1 MKHGADM
8 DLGSVTLLEI
18 NQVPDGKRVAYCL
31 PSGEFVFASAAC
43 ATAFDAESAAELYG
57 ANVYEFLALA
67 DAERLQD
74 YTRAHYKN
82 GTFLCDGSSEMRL
95 MLRVA
100 GSPARPNTVWT
111 HLVTIPLT
119 LRLLRC
125 IDALHCL
132 NPRHSFADSSS
143 FELTEDELS
152 ALFHNTPP
160 TALELAA
167 DCEILAMLNEA
178 EMCLSMSEGTAIVPL
193 ELQNVSRAACFK
205 DDAEDG
211 VMNDSS
217 DYASLASLAFEAD
230 WADEMDDALLAPS
243 AVA

>member
-1 MKHGADM
+1 M
-8 DLGSVTLLEI
+8 TLLEI
-18 NQVPDGKRVAYCL
+18 NQVPDGRRVAYCL

-43 ATAFDAESAAELYG
+43 AAAFDVESAAELYG
-57 ANVYEFLALA
+57 ANVYDFLALA

-74 YTRAHYKN
+74 YARAHYKN
-82 GTFLCDGSSEMRL
+82 GAFLCDASSDLRV

-100 GSPARPNTVWT
+100 GSPARPKTVWT

-160 TALELAA
+160 TALELAG
-167 DCEILAMLNEA
+167 DCEMLAMLDEA
-178 EMCLSMSEGTAIVPL
+178 EMCLSMSEGVAIVPL
-193 ELQNVSRAACFK
+193 ELQNTSKTARSK
-205 DDAEDG
+205 GDAEDG
-211 VMNDSS
+211 DVD

-230 WADEMDDALLAPS
+230 WAEEMNDALLTRP
-243 AVA
+243 AVACAPRLVI